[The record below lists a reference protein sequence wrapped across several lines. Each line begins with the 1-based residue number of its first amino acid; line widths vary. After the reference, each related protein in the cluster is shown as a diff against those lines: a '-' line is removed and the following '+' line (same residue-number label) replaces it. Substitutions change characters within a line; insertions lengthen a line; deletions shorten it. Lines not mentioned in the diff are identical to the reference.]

1 MSTIITRAGKGSPL
15 THVELD
21 ANFVNLNDDKLE
33 ASNNLSDLDDASVA
47 RTNLGLGTIATQDSD
62 DVTIT
67 GGTID
72 SLAVA
77 QYEQFITIAKLNLM
91 GL

>member
-1 MSTIITRAGKGSPL
+1 MTTIVTRAGKGSPL

-33 ASNNLSDLDDASVA
+33 ASNNLSDLASASTA
-47 RTNLGLGTIATQDSD
+47 RTNLGLGTMATQNASS
-62 DVTIT
+62 VSIT
-67 GGTID
+67 GGTINTI
-72 SLAVA
+72 AVA

>member
-62 DVTIT
+62 DVSIT
-67 GGTID
+67 GGTINTI
-72 SLAVA
+72 AVA

>member
-21 ANFVNLNDDKLE
+21 SNFVNLNDDKLE

-77 QYEQFITIAKLNLM
+77 QYEQFITIGKLNLM

>member
-1 MSTIITRAGKGSPL
+1 MSVIITRAGKGSPL

>member
-47 RTNLGLGTIATQDSD
+47 RTNLGLGTMATQDSD
-62 DVTIT
+62 DVSIT

-72 SLAVA
+72 GIEVA
-77 QYEQFITIAKLNLM
+77 KYARFITMAKLNLM

>member
-67 GGTID
+67 GGTIN

>member
-67 GGTID
+67 GGTINN
-72 SLAVA
+72 LAVA

>member
-62 DVTIT
+62 DVSIT